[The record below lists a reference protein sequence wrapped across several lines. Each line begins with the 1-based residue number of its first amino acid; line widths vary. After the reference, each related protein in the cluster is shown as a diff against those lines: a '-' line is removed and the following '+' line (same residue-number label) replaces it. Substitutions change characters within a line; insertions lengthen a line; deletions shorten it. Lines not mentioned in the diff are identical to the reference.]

1 MHTSKLILGTAQFGL
16 DYGINNSIGKVK
28 EEDIFSI
35 LDFSL
40 AHGIDHIDT
49 ASAYGN
55 AEEVLGKYFTIR
67 GNDAFKITT
76 KFSFAQK
83 TSLTECLHD
92 SLHRLLV
99 NAVDTILF
107 HSYSDYKIYQNQL
120 PDFIASNKNKYFK
133 HIGVS
138 VYTNEEIEGLLDD
151 SNIDVVQ
158 VPYNLLDN
166 NNIRGELF
174 SRLKSKGKTIHVRS
188 VFLQGLFFM
197 KPDAFP
203 INLAALKEPV
213 QALNNLCLEYNLDMR
228 ELALSYI
235 MHNPLI
241 DGILMGID
249 SLDQLRHNIA
259 SVKEDLSEE
268 IINKIEAIAVS
279 NKQLL
284 NLSTWKIQK

>member
-1 MHTSKLILGTAQFGL
+1 
-16 DYGINNSIGKVK
+16 
-28 EEDIFSI
+28 
-35 LDFSL
+35 
-40 AHGIDHIDT
+40 
-49 ASAYGN
+49 
-55 AEEVLGKYFTIR
+55 
-67 GNDAFKITT
+67 
-76 KFSFAQK
+76 
-83 TSLTECLHD
+83 
-92 SLHRLLV
+92 
-99 NAVDTILF
+99 
-107 HSYSDYKIYQNQL
+107 
-120 PDFIASNKNKYFK
+120 
-133 HIGVS
+133 
-138 VYTNEEIEGLLDD
+138 
-151 SNIDVVQ
+151 
-158 VPYNLLDN
+158 
-166 NNIRGELF
+166 
-174 SRLKSKGKTIHVRS
+174 
-188 VFLQGLFFM
+188 M

-213 QALNNLCLEYNLDMR
+213 QALSNLCLEYNLDMR